1 VNYLHAFHAGNF
13 ADVHKHIV
21 LLMLLEHLRK
31 KPKPFFVLDTHAG
44 RGLYDLK
51 SSESQRSSEAQSG
64 IVKLAVSKLSLPE
77 IAAYLKATQRSP
89 SGERALRFYPGSPLL
104 IAAQLREGDRA
115 VFVEQQPE
123 EAVALKKEVQGQA
136 RVSVLTQDGYAAIK
150 ANLPP
155 KENRGLVL
163 IDPPFELADEFERL
177 AKALR
182 LGLERWPNGMFCAW
196 YPIKADGAH
205 LKFQRQLKDAGIKKL
220 LLNEFNIK
228 PVDSPLGLNGSGLLI
243 ANPPYQLD
251 ERMREVLP
259 VLHSALSADGGGSV
273 KMEWLVGE

>member
-31 KPKPFFVLDTHAG
+31 KPKSFFVLDTHAG

-51 SSESQRSSEAQSG
+51 SDEAQRGDEWQGGVAKVVASQLN
-64 IVKLAVSKLSLPE
+64 VPE
-77 IAAYLKATQRSP
+77 ITAYLQAIQRSP

-104 IAAQLREGDRA
+104 IAQGLRDNDRA

-123 EAVALKKEVQGQA
+123 EAAALKNELRGRA
-136 RVSVLTQDGYAAIK
+136 RVSVLAEDGYAAIK

-163 IDPPFELADEFERL
+163 IDPPFEVADEFERL
-177 AKALR
+177 AKALIF
-182 LGLERWPNGMFCAW
+182 GLDRWPNGMFCAW
-196 YPIKADGAH
+196 YPIKADASH
-205 LKFQRQLKDAGIKKL
+205 TRFHQQLKSSGLKKL
-220 LLNEFNIK
+220 LISEFNIK
-228 PVDSPLGLNGSGLLI
+228 PPDSPLGLNGSGLLI

-251 ERMREVLP
+251 ERMREMLPALRRVL
-259 VLHSALSADGGGSV
+259 STDGGNV
-273 KMEWLVGE
+273 RVEWLVGE

>member
-21 LLMLLEHLRK
+21 LLMLLEHLHK
-31 KPKPFFVLDTHAG
+31 KSKPFFVLDTHAG

-51 SSESQRSSEAQSG
+51 SDEAQRGGEWQNGVAKVAASQLN
-64 IVKLAVSKLSLPE
+64 VPE
-77 IAAYLKATQRSP
+77 ITAYLRAIQQSP

-104 IAAQLREGDRA
+104 IAGQLRDNDRA

-123 EAVALKKEVQGQA
+123 EAVALKNELQGRA
-136 RVSVLTQDGYAAIK
+136 RVSVLMQDGYAAIK

-163 IDPPFELADEFERL
+163 IDPPFEVPDEFERL
-177 AKALR
+177 AKALFT
-182 LGLERWPNGMFCAW
+182 GLARWPNGMFCAW

-205 LKFQRQLKDAGIKKL
+205 TRFHQQLKSSGLKKL
-220 LLNEFNIK
+220 LLSEFNIK
-228 PVDSPLGLNGSGLLI
+228 PADSPLGLNGSGLLI

-259 VLHSALSADGGGSV
+259 ALHKAVSIDGAGGV
-273 KMEWLVGE
+273 RVEWLVGE